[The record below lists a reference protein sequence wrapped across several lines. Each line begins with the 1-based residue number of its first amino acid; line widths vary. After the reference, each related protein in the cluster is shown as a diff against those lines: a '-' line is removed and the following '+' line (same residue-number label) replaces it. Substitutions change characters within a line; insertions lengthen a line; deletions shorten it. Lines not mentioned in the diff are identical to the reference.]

1 MKKIITILC
10 ILTLLMGVS
19 SALAKGYNADFVW
32 NKEAEKWS
40 LAINDIVIH
49 GDSSAVI
56 VDQIASLLDTKATE
70 YDTNWDIYLAPN
82 KEETYLCGLENVT
95 PLTRIIPMKDESSS
109 AMSVTLY
116 LEPKK
121 AEQKAADIAAIAAY
135 LVSAYGNPD
144 RVESYNY
151 DSGDIVSLD
160 LDVTDAEKCAE
171 IVPVTDTDMYWIAFS
186 DDLMIYIT
194 TNDIGVSLTMP
205 FDD

>member
-1 MKKIITILC
+1 
-10 ILTLLMGVS
+10 
-19 SALAKGYNADFVW
+19 
-32 NKEAEKWS
+32 
-40 LAINDIVIH
+40 
-49 GDSSAVI
+49 
-56 VDQIASLLDTKATE
+56 
-70 YDTNWDIYLAPN
+70 
-82 KEETYLCGLENVT
+82 
-95 PLTRIIPMKDESSS
+95 
-109 AMSVTLY
+109 MSVTLY

-135 LVSAYGNPD
+135 LISAYGNPD

-151 DSGDIVSLD
+151 DSGEIVSLD

-171 IVPVTDTDMYWIAFS
+171 IVPVTDTDMYWIAFG